1 MKNKVLL
8 LIALIALGLLSSC
21 GQNNNQKQKEDLS
34 EYGNYYG
41 DSDDP
46 ADEEFVD
53 DGDDIAIRAVP
64 INFWDYV
71 FIFATTADGNSYY
84 LYDDE
89 TNYENAVFAYV
100 IIKKAFESTNRE
112 QLSSTTKKWNPY
124 LTKVYDLPHISG
136 VPNDL
141 KEALVKAYYDYK
153 DKLFYLEDKGYS
165 ALDLKLLYYTA
176 HYRNFL
182 DFNETV
188 LEQSKIQ
195 RKNLIKKI
203 SKTERVDLK

>member
-153 DKLFYLEDKGYS
+153 DKLFYLEDKGY
-165 ALDLKLLYYTA
+165 
-176 HYRNFL
+176 
-182 DFNETV
+182 
-188 LEQSKIQ
+188 
-195 RKNLIKKI
+195 
-203 SKTERVDLK
+203 

>member
-8 LIALIALGLLSSC
+8 LIALIALGLLSGC

-34 EYGNYYG
+34 EFGNYYG

-46 ADEEFVD
+46 ADDEFVD
-53 DGDDIAIRAVP
+53 DGDDIAIRAIP
-64 INFWDYV
+64 INSWDYV

-89 TNYENAVFAYV
+89 MDYENALFPYV
-100 IIKKAFESTNRE
+100 IIQKAFESTDRE
-112 QLSSTTKKWNPY
+112 QLMSTTKKWNPY
-124 LTKVYDLPHISG
+124 LTKVYDLPQISG

-153 DKLFYLEDKGYS
+153 DKLFYLKDKGYGFQTYIVDGEYIT
-165 ALDLKLLYYTA
+165 L
-176 HYRNFL
+176 
-182 DFNETV
+182 
-188 LEQSKIQ
+188 Q
-195 RKNLIKKI
+195 RYN
-203 SKTERVDLK
+203 SKTAKKYGVPSDVPEGAFMVSKYNLQ